1 MATYTVKIIRLV
13 PEGKTIYTNSSLT
26 NKIQEMTN
34 SGDIVSREVIINGIF
49 NYTITTYRDEAT
61 LQGYMAWRE
70 SSGIRE
76 LQETYEAANNIQL
89 FAKSGS

>member
-34 SGDIVSREVIINGIF
+34 SGDIVSREAIISGIF
-49 NYTITTYRDEAT
+49 NYTITTYRDEAAY
-61 LQGYMAWRE
+61 QSYMAWRE
-70 SSGIRE
+70 SSGIKA
-76 LQETYEAANNIQL
+76 LQETHETANNIQL
-89 FAKSGS
+89 FGNS